1 MAPMVITDEGILSVV
16 RFKHL
21 LKALSAS
28 ATIEF
33 GSTTEIKLALPGVV
47 TNWVPIKNALLGT
60 VLAG

>member
-1 MAPMVITDEGILSVV
+1 MAPMVSTDDGILSVV

-21 LKALSAS
+21 LKALSAI
-28 ATIEF
+28 AMIEF
-33 GSTTEIKLALPGVV
+33 GRTTEIKLAFPGVV